1 MAAAC
6 PPAASTL
13 SACRMAICNGF
24 VMPSPNEAPFVKVKS
39 EIIGAMDMTAHLASH
54 FDDAVDTFKASA
66 RELTEPLAV
75 AVELLFGALANNC
88 KILSCGNGGSAAD
101 AQHFIAELVGRFERD
116 RLPLAGIALNTDT
129 SILTA
134 VGNDYGFDAV
144 FERQVNALGQPGDVL
159 VAISTSGN
167 SPNVLRSIEAAH
179 DREMSIIAVSGKGGG
194 KINELLY
201 ETDVHLCV
209 PHDRTMRIQEVH
221 ILLLHALCDG
231 IDALLL
237 GEDRKST
244 RLNS

>member
-1 MAAAC
+1 
-6 PPAASTL
+6 
-13 SACRMAICNGF
+13 
-24 VMPSPNEAPFVKVKS
+24 
-39 EIIGAMDMTAHLASH
+39 MDMIAHMTSH
-54 FDDAVDTFKASA
+54 FDDAIDTFKSSA
-66 RELTEPLAV
+66 HELAEPLSV
-75 AVELLFGALANNC
+75 AAELLFGALANNC
-88 KILSCGNGGSAAD
+88 KILACGNGGSAAD

-134 VGNDYGFDAV
+134 VGNDYGFNAV

-167 SPNVLRSIEAAH
+167 SPNVIKAIQAAH
-179 DREMSIIAVSGKGGG
+179 DREMTVIALTGKGGG
-194 KINELLY
+194 EIAQLLMD
-201 ETDVHLCV
+201 TDIHLCV

-237 GEDRKST
+237 GDT
-244 RLNS
+244 L

>member
-1 MAAAC
+1 
-6 PPAASTL
+6 
-13 SACRMAICNGF
+13 
-24 VMPSPNEAPFVKVKS
+24 
-39 EIIGAMDMTAHLASH
+39 MDMTSRMSSH
-54 FDDAVDTFKASA
+54 FDDAIDTFKTSSLALSA
-66 RELTEPLAV
+66 PLSSAV
-75 AVELLFGALANNC
+75 DLLFGALANNN

-134 VGNDYGFDAV
+134 VGNDYGFDNV
-144 FERQVNALGQPGDVL
+144 FERQVTALGQPGDVL

-167 SPNVLRSIEAAH
+167 SSNVLRAIEAAH
-179 DREMSIIAVSGKGGG
+179 DREMLVIALTGKGGG
-194 KINELLY
+194 KINEILF
-201 ETDVHLCV
+201 ETDIHLCV

-237 GEDRKST
+237 GDT
-244 RLNS
+244 L